1 MINIITI
8 NKDNREGL
16 KKTIESVVNQTFF
29 NNINYIIIDGA
40 STDGSNELI
49 KQYQEKLY
57 YWCSEPD
64 KGIYDAM
71 NKGVDAAPNEG
82 YCLFLNSGDFLETTD
97 VIEKI
102 YDELDKDIVYGN
114 EIKVE
119 YIKQP
124 LVTYTTMRATRSY
137 TAKYPDNITEEF
149 FRRGAL
155 PHQSTFIKTSLQK
168 QNKYSEEWKLLG
180 DWKLLREMLMV
191 KRVPYKHIKTVISVY
206 SLDGVSTR
214 NRKLFEDEKMQYYS
228 KI

>member
-8 NKDNREGL
+8 NKDNKEGL

-29 NNINYIIIDGA
+29 DKINYIIIDGA
-40 STDGSNELI
+40 SSDGSNELI
-49 KQYQEKLY
+49 KQYQDKLY
-57 YWCSEPD
+57 YWCSEED
-64 KGIYDAM
+64 NGIFHAM
-71 NKGVDAAPNEG
+71 NKGIDAAPDEG
-82 YCLFLNSGDFLETTD
+82 YCLFLNSGDYLETTD

-124 LVTYTTMRATRSY
+124 LVSYTTMRASRAY
-137 TAKYPDNITEEF
+137 TARYPDKITEDF
-149 FRRGAL
+149 FRKGAL

-168 QNKYSEEWKLLG
+168 QYKYSEDWKLLG
-180 DWKLLREMLMV
+180 DWKFFREMIMV

-206 SLDGVSTR
+206 SLDGVSTT
-214 NRKLFEDEKMQYYS
+214 NRKLHDKEKMNYYT
-228 KI
+228 KL